1 MLTPKELSEVADTM
15 HPVLDELNTWITND
29 MIGRLI
35 KRFNKYGKYMLTGTD
50 EWQSQVYKD
59 AGGHYEAL
67 LQKMQEMSGKTEA
80 EVKAIFED
88 IGLRAWNSDDAF
100 YVGQGLESISL
111 IGSERI
117 MNILSDTYRRTNGE
131 IKNFTRSTALASQQ
145 RYIKAMD
152 AAHIRVMSGAQSYT
166 AAVRDVVNELAEKQ
180 TTVKYPSGHVDTI
193 ETAVFRAI
201 RTGTAQASGNMT
213 LQGMI
218 EHDWDLIR
226 VSAHLG
232 ARYGDG
238 GENPGN
244 HFWWQGK
251 LYSRTGRTPGYL
263 LFEEATGY
271 GTGEGLCGWNCRHS
285 FGPGSPNFNPYKD
298 YDAEENKKAYDLS
311 QRQRKLERTIRA
323 DKLKV
328 MGLREAV
335 DNAENDKLKT
345 MLSEDYEKASARLSM
360 HNAEYNHLCE
370 SNGLKR
376 LSERIS
382 IAKWNRSEAMK
393 AVRAAQRYKKSS
405 VNIAK
410 SENSGIIAEESSQKK
425 TKESSFAV
433 DWSVV
438 DTEEYD
444 EAFDKLSSNP
454 KVSKAIKTRA
464 KWALSNRDLS
474 QTEEIYAISLN
485 SGEEI
490 GRITTQHN
498 ISAVKRTKKF
508 TDSLNL
514 TDKKGEQIILIHNHP
529 KGLPPSISD
538 INVLLLNENVC
549 GITVGHNGS
558 VYYYTKP
565 NNIITQDD
573 WDVTMMHFKKYSEIT
588 AMEKSLEILS
598 KAFEFEFIKI
608 L

>member
-50 EWQSQVYKD
+50 EWQAQVYKD

-67 LQKMQEMSGKTEA
+67 LQKMQKMSGKTEA

-88 IGLRAWNSDDAF
+88 IGLRAWSSDDAF

-131 IKNFTRSTALASQQ
+131 IKNFTRSTALVSHQ

-285 FGPGSPNFNPYKD
+285 FGPGSPNFNPYKE

-335 DNAENDKLKT
+335 DNAEDDKLKT

-405 VNIAK
+405 VNVAK
-410 SENSGIIAEESSQKK
+410 YENSGIIKPKIEMPIEQRSVGRGNPNAILTYGVSLNNRQQKILDSLTAYDSFVVVSKKSVKMSDLSALTAETGDEFAMFTKGKTRLIIRGNQKSVNVDFAKATELVKDGYRWSGHTHPGTDFLSMQPSDGDYQILKLFNQESS
-425 TKESSFAV
+425 
-433 DWSVV
+433 
-438 DTEEYD
+438 
-444 EAFDKLSSNP
+444 
-454 KVSKAIKTRA
+454 AI
-464 KWALSNRDLS
+464 
-474 QTEEIYAISLN
+474 YN
-485 SGEEI
+485 S
-490 GRITTQHN
+490 
-498 ISAVKRTKKF
+498 
-508 TDSLNL
+508 
-514 TDKKGEQIILIHNHP
+514 KGEFRIF
-529 KGLPPSISD
+529 
-538 INVLLLNENVC
+538 
-549 GITVGHNGS
+549 
-558 VYYYTKP
+558 
-565 NNIITQDD
+565 NIKRVI
-573 WDVTMMHFKKYSEIT
+573 
-588 AMEKSLEILS
+588 
-598 KAFEFEFIKI
+598 
-608 L
+608 